1 MIQIIPATTADLSL
15 IETISIQTFTE
26 TFAPLNTAQNLATY
40 IAAHF
45 NPTTLKNELENS
57 QSAFFFAKANNQI
70 LGYLKV
76 NWGLA
81 QTESLNEEAL
91 EIQRIY
97 VLQEFQGQQIGQQLL
112 LQAIAIAKNKKV
124 DSIWLGVWEN
134 NKKALQFYKK
144 NGFEAFD
151 KHVFTLGNEV
161 QTDLLLRYQL
171 KK

>member
-1 MIQIIPATTADLSL
+1 M
-15 IETISIQTFTE
+15 
-26 TFAPLNTAQNLATY
+26 
-40 IAAHF
+40 
-45 NPTTLKNELENS
+45 
-57 QSAFFFAKANNQI
+57 AKANNQI

-76 NWGLA
+76 NWGAA
-81 QTESLNEEAL
+81 QKESLNEEAL

-124 DSIWLGVWEN
+124 ASIWLGVWEN
-134 NKKALQFYKK
+134 NHKALQFYKK

-151 KHVFTLGNEV
+151 KYVFTLGNEA

-171 KK
+171 NN

>member
-1 MIQIIPATTADLSL
+1 VIQIIPATRTDLSL

-40 IAAHF
+40 ISAHF
-45 NPTTLKNELENS
+45 NPTTLKNELGNA
-57 QSAFFFAKANNQI
+57 QSAFFLAKANNQI
-70 LGYLKV
+70 
-76 NWGLA
+76 
-81 QTESLNEEAL
+81 
-91 EIQRIY
+91 QRIY
-97 VLQEFQGQQIGQQLL
+97 VLKEFQGQQIGQQLL

-124 DSIWLGVWEN
+124 ASIWLGVWEN
-134 NKKALQFYKK
+134 NHKALQFYKK

-171 KK
+171 NK